1 MNAPSA
7 FGKRLAG
14 LLACAALGVALALAG
29 VFFAGSQWWYLAIPA
44 VVAVGWLFVADPTQ
58 CDPPA
63 RPPNGTPD
71 GTSRMCGT
79 EQTSH
84 EDCD

>member
-1 MNAPSA
+1 MNAPTA
-7 FGKRLAG
+7 FGKRLAW
-14 LLACAALGVALALAG
+14 LLACAALGAAVALAGA
-29 VFFAGSQWWYLAIPA
+29 FFSGSQWWYLAIPA

-63 RPPNGTPD
+63 GTPD

-79 EQTSH
+79 EQTPH
-84 EDCD
+84 GDCD